1 MKLSKMLIE
10 AEVGGESSVIAN
22 LKSMGF
28 DVQAN
33 EEGSSSYTVSKDGM
47 SALLDLSTSES
58 MADSMATINSVFN
71 IEDPNNPDFPIM
83 SQQSSDHKLAQ
94 RVAAIGESK
103 KIKLPI
109 QATSAHRG
117 KTYHHDVYLIEPDEA
132 VVQMQNM
139 LGKKP
144 QATVQIDKT
153 PGNWYVEDFM
163 RGNGPLSIDFGSGWV
178 LVNADEIRDAIVNYQ
193 TDEWEKSGGPQN
205 VWNKIKSRLGKSGE
219 GEQSFAESNQ
229 GLWHNIH
236 AKRKRMGKNYRPAK
250 PGQKGRP
257 KPEAWKNAG
266 K

>member
-1 MKLSKMLIE
+1 
-10 AEVGGESSVIAN
+10 
-22 LKSMGF
+22 
-28 DVQAN
+28 
-33 EEGSSSYTVSKDGM
+33 
-47 SALLDLSTSES
+47 
-58 MADSMATINSVFN
+58 VFN

-94 RVAAIGESK
+94 RVAAIGESN

-117 KTYHHDVYLIEPDEA
+117 KTYHHDVYLLEPDVA
-132 VVQMQNM
+132 VVQMQKM
-139 LGKKP
+139 LGKEP
-144 QATVQIDKT
+144 QPIVQIEKT
-153 PGNWYVEDFM
+153 SGNWYLEDFM
-163 RGNGPLSIDFGSGWV
+163 RGSGPLAIDFGAGWM
-178 LVNADEIRDAIVNYQ
+178 LVNADEIRDHL
-193 TDEWEKSGGPQN
+193 SSMG
-205 VWNKIKSRLGKSGE
+205 R

>member
-1 MKLSKMLIE
+1 MLIE

-94 RVAAIGESK
+94 RVAAIGESN

-117 KTYHHDVYLIEPDEA
+117 KTYHHDVYLLEPDVA
-132 VVQMQNM
+132 VVQMQKM
-139 LGKKP
+139 LGKEP
-144 QATVQIDKT
+144 QPIVQIEKT
-153 PGNWYVEDFM
+153 SGNWYLEDFM
-163 RGNGPLSIDFGSGWV
+163 RGSGPLAIDFGAGWM
-178 LVNADEIRDAIVNYQ
+178 LVNADEIRDHL
-193 TDEWEKSGGPQN
+193 SSMG
-205 VWNKIKSRLGKSGE
+205 R

>member
-10 AEVGGESSVIAN
+10 AEIGGESSIIAN

-33 EEGSSSYTVSKDGM
+33 EEGSSSYTVSKDGL

-117 KTYHHDVYLIEPDEA
+117 KTYHHDVYLVEPDEA
-132 VVQMQNM
+132 VVQMQKM
-139 LGKKP
+139 IGKEP
-144 QATVQIDKT
+144 QPIVQIEKT
-153 PGNWYVEDFM
+153 PGNWYLKDFM
-163 RGNGPLSIDFGSGWV
+163 QGSGPLAIDFGAGWI

-193 TDEWEKSGGPQN
+193 TDD
-205 VWNKIKSRLGKSGE
+205 KIKSRLGKSGE
-219 GEQSFAESNQ
+219 GEQSFAES

-250 PGQKGRP
+250 PGEKGRP

>member
-1 MKLSKMLIE
+1 MLIE

-117 KTYHHDVYLIEPDEA
+117 KTYHHDVYLVEPDEA
-132 VVQMQNM
+132 VVQMQKM
-139 LGKKP
+139 IGKEP
-144 QATVQIDKT
+144 QPIVQIEKT
-153 PGNWYVEDFM
+153 PGNWYLKDFM
-163 RGNGPLSIDFGSGWV
+163 QGSGPLSIDFGAGWM
-178 LVNADEIRDAIVNYQ
+178 LVNADEIRDHL
-193 TDEWEKSGGPQN
+193 SSMG
-205 VWNKIKSRLGKSGE
+205 R